1 MVNFAH
7 FVHPS
12 TRVIGVHLRK
22 FERGEYLGFES
33 IGDLDKID
41 KLFAEVLDLSL
52 AALFESFDAGLLGDI
67 FVKVLDGRPKWSFH
81 RTSFVKSISSH
92 FDYKA
97 ERKP

>member
-67 FVKVLDGRPKWSFH
+67 FVKVLRPYGRSKCSAHAAAGRRLTRRGPNG
-81 RTSFVKSISSH
+81 
-92 FDYKA
+92 
-97 ERKP
+97 